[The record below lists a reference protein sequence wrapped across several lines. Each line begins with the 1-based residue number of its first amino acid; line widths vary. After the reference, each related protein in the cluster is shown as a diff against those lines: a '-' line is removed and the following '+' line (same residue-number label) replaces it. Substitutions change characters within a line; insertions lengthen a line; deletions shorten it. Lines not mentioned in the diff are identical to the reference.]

1 MGGGMAA
8 NQVKSGT
15 GIGITTGSGLPLTTQ
30 PPAGASIPEGQ
41 GTGSAKTNI
50 DNLLAF
56 GDRSGSK
63 ANFEAL
69 DDAFQNAVT
78 KAAEEYNSVT
88 GKKIKINSATR
99 DPADQERIYAESV
112 AAGRPGISPTGM
124 PIGKPGTSRHER
136 GLAIDIQ
143 NYNDPQAVAAFNR
156 QGLFQKVPNDP
167 VHFQF
172 EEGGVASGPRSGY
185 GATLHGDEAVI
196 PLNNGAGNF
205 VKLFE
210 SMAESN
216 RAMVSMMQ
224 EMVSA
229 QKNSVDVQQKMLRMA
244 TW

>member
-1 MGGGMAA
+1 
-8 NQVKSGT
+8 
-15 GIGITTGSGLPLTTQ
+15 
-30 PPAGASIPEGQ
+30 
-41 GTGSAKTNI
+41 
-50 DNLLAF
+50 
-56 GDRSGSK
+56 
-63 ANFEAL
+63 
-69 DDAFQNAVT
+69 
-78 KAAEEYNSVT
+78 
-88 GKKIKINSATR
+88 
-99 DPADQERIYAESV
+99 
-112 AAGRPGISPTGM
+112 M

-143 NYNDPQAVAAFNR
+143 NYTDPQAVAAFNR

-205 VKLFE
+205 VKMFE

-244 TW
+244 S